1 MTDPVQPF
9 LDQVEEVRTK
19 EGIVPK
25 GSKDIISRA
34 YYDESVFAVFYFFEN
49 EEDYEMFK
57 YQILNRKISV
67 LLNALEIKSSGN
79 MLHPGHLLI
88 VTLNDDYR
96 TDLRTSLDNTN
107 TWPAFLQSTIG
118 EELTRIVDDLGHN
131 WNHAGGM
138 LKREY
143 LRLIEKL

>member
-1 MTDPVQPF
+1 MTVPVLPH

-19 EGIVPK
+19 EVIVPK

-34 YYDESVFAVFYFFEN
+34 YYDESVFTVFYFFEN
-49 EEDYEMFK
+49 EEDFEMFK
-57 YQILNRKISV
+57 CQILNRKILVS
-67 LLNALEIKSSGN
+67 LNALEIESSGN

-88 VTLNDDYR
+88 VTLEDNYR

-107 TWPAFLQSTIG
+107 TWLAFLQSTIG
-118 EELTRIVDDLGHN
+118 EELTRVVDDLGHN

>member
-9 LDQVEEVRTK
+9 LDQVEEVRTPQ
-19 EGIVPK
+19 GIVPK
-25 GSKDIISRA
+25 GSRDIISRA

-49 EEDYEMFK
+49 EEDFEMFK

-79 MLHPGHLLI
+79 MLNPGYLLI
-88 VTLNDDYR
+88 VTLEDDYR
-96 TDLRTSLDNTN
+96 TDLRTSLGNIN
-107 TWPAFLQSTIG
+107 TWSAFLQSTIG
-118 EELTRIVDDLGHN
+118 EELIRVIDDLGHS

>member
-1 MTDPVQPF
+1 MTDPIIPLIEQ
-9 LDQVEEVRTK
+9 LEETRTK

-25 GSKDIISRA
+25 GSRDIISRA

-49 EEDYEMFK
+49 EEDFEMFK

-79 MLHPGHLLI
+79 MLNPGHLLI
-88 VTLNDDYR
+88 VTLEDDYR
-96 TDLRTSLDNTN
+96 TDLRTSLGNIN
-107 TWPAFLQSTIG
+107 TWSAFLQSTIG
-118 EELTRIVDDLGHN
+118 EELIRVIDDLGHS